1 MSERHKNVLIVVT
14 ADPRASGRAA
24 EAVRIAAGV
33 GGWEKVAVKVCFC
46 AEARLALTGEPDDL
60 VNGEVFAAYLPLL
73 LEGGP
78 RVFTLADGPA
88 GLAAIPRVQPVTLP
102 ELAAMGR
109 EADSVLRF

>member
-46 AEARLALTGEPDDL
+46 AEARLALTGETDDL
-60 VNGEVFAAYLPLL
+60 VNGEVFAAYLPGLQ
-73 LEGGP
+73 EGEA
-78 RVFTLADGPA
+78 RVFVLADETAVAAPVGGVTPI
-88 GLAAIPRVQPVTLP
+88 GISQLAAL
-102 ELAAMGR
+102 GR